1 MENSASS
8 PYRSVN
14 AAGPCRREGL
24 LWHSVIDAVLIAGP
38 TASGKSAAAL
48 TLADRLGGTIINAD
62 SMQVYRELRVLT
74 ARPSDADM
82 ATAPHRLYGMVPAR
96 EAYSVGRWTAAAAA
110 AIAEAR
116 CQRRVPILVGG
127 TGLYFKAVLEGLSPV
142 PEIPEAVRERW
153 RTQASMSD
161 ARDLHEALSQRDEVM
176 AARLPPT
183 DPQRIVRALEVI
195 DATGVSLAD
204 WQETAGAP
212 ILRDGATLKLV
223 VAPEREAIY
232 GAIDARFDAMVR
244 EGVLQEVEALAALE
258 LDPGLPLMRAHGV
271 RELMAFLAGAMSME
285 DATAKA
291 KTESRRYAKRQ
302 MTWARRF
309 MSDWTWFPD
318 GHAAAS
324 AAVAQT

>member
-1 MENSASS
+1 
-8 PYRSVN
+8 
-14 AAGPCRREGL
+14 
-24 LWHSVIDAVLIAGP
+24 
-38 TASGKSAAAL
+38 
-48 TLADRLGGTIINAD
+48 
-62 SMQVYRELRVLT
+62 MQVYRELRVLT

-96 EAYSVGRWTAAAAA
+96 EAYSVGRWTADAAA

-204 WQETAGAP
+204 FRGSSVSEIGMVL
-212 ILRDGATLKLV
+212 ILILQMCKRFFRLAQNVFSPSQQLLAKIIALPFVHERFLV
-223 VAPEREAIY
+223 RRPVKA
-232 GAIDARFDAMVR
+232 VS
-244 EGVLQEVEALAALE
+244 L
-258 LDPGLPLMRAHGV
+258 RAHDTFTPNANPLGLRPLLRV
-271 RELMAFLAGAMSME
+271 ASNFGRYIQSL
-285 DATAKA
+285 
-291 KTESRRYAKRQ
+291 RRLHN
-302 MTWARRF
+302 T
-309 MSDWTWFPD
+309 
-318 GHAAAS
+318 
-324 AAVAQT
+324 